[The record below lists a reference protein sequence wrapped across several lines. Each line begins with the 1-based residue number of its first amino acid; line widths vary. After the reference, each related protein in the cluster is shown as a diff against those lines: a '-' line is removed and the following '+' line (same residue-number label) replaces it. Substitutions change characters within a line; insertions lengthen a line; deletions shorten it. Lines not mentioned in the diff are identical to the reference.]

1 MARIAV
7 GTFQHETNTFAP
19 TKAGR
24 AAFEDGGGWPSMVRG
39 PAIPPA
45 FAGMN
50 VPIAGFIQ
58 AATARGHTLTPLIC
72 ANASP
77 SAHVTDEIFSI
88 VVEAMCADLAKALP
102 VDAVYLDLHG
112 AMVTESLEDGEG
124 EILARVRAVVGP
136 RMPVVASLDLH
147 ANVTQRMVDQS
158 DGLVA
163 YRTYPHVDMADT
175 GARACDLLEA
185 ILKSGERPAKFFRQL
200 PYIIPITAQCTF
212 IEPGASIYK
221 RLAEIEA
228 GSGAVLSYCSGFP
241 AADIRDCAPAV
252 FGYGFDARKAGEA
265 TEALYRVVADSE
277 RDYVA
282 ELYSPEDAIRR
293 GMAKGGANGK
303 PVVLADTQDN
313 PGAGGDGDTTGLLA
327 AMLRLRPKDAVLGLL
342 IDPASAKRA
351 HEVGAGN
358 TAPFKLGAISG
369 WPGVEP
375 IERPFKV
382 ERIGTGEFLCTGP
395 FYGGS
400 RMKLGPMALLEAEGV
415 RVVLASKKVQAAD
428 QEMFRHLGVEPIRQK
443 IVALKSSVH
452 FRAHFQPI
460 AEEVLVV
467 ATPGP
472 NPADPAILD
481 WKRLRP
487 GIRLKPHGP
496 EFRGAA

>member
-19 TKAGR
+19 TKADRG
-24 AAFEDGGGWPSMVRG
+24 AFADGGGWPSMVRG
-39 PAIPPA
+39 AAILPA
-45 FAGMN
+45 FEGMN
-50 VPIAGFIQ
+50 VPIAGFIK
-58 AATARGHTLTPLIC
+58 AAQGRGHSLAPLIC
-72 ANASP
+72 ANATP
-77 SAHVTDEIFSI
+77 SAHVTDDVFAD
-88 VVEAMCADLAKALP
+88 VADAMCADLAKALP

-124 EILARVRAVVGP
+124 EVLARVRAVVGP
-136 RMPVVASLDLH
+136 RVPIVASLDLH

-175 GARACDLLEA
+175 GARACDLLDS
-185 ILKSGERPAKFFRQL
+185 ILKSGARPAKFFRQL
-200 PYIIPITAQCTF
+200 PFIIPITAQCTF
-212 IEPGASIYK
+212 IEPGAAIYK

-228 GSGAVLSYCSGFP
+228 TSGAVLSYCSGFP

-252 FGYGFDARKAGEA
+252 FGYGVDARKAAEA

-282 ELYSPEDAIRR
+282 EIYSPEDAIRR
-293 GMAKGGANGK
+293 AMAKGGANGK

-313 PGAGGDGDTTGLLA
+313 PGAGGNGDTTGLLA
-327 AMLRLRPKDAVLGLL
+327 AMLRLRPKDAVLGML
-342 IDPASAKRA
+342 IDPESAKRA
-351 HEVGAGN
+351 VEVGVGN
-358 TAPFKLGAISG
+358 TAPFRLGAISG
-369 WPGVEP
+369 WPGVVP

-400 RMKLGPMALLEAEGV
+400 RMKLGPMALIEAEGV
-415 RVVLASKKVQAAD
+415 RVVLACKKVQAAD
-428 QEMFRHLGVEPIRQK
+428 QEMFRHLGIEPIRQK
-443 IVALKSSVH
+443 LVAVKSSVH
-452 FRAHFQPI
+452 FRADFQPI

-467 ATPGP
+467 ASPGP
-472 NPADPAILD
+472 NPADPALLD

-487 GIRLKPHGP
+487 GIR
-496 EFRGAA
+496 

>member
-24 AAFEDGGGWPSMVRG
+24 TAFEDGGGWPSMVRG

-45 FAGMN
+45 FEGMN

-58 AATARGHTLTPLIC
+58 AAIARGHTLAPLIC

-77 SAHVTDEIFSI
+77 SAHVTDEIFGI
-88 VVEAMCADLAKALP
+88 VDEAMCADLAKALP

-124 EILARVRAVVGP
+124 ETLARVRQVVGP
-136 RMPVVASLDLH
+136 SVPIVASLDLH
-147 ANVTQRMVDQS
+147 ANVTQRMVDQA
-158 DGLVA
+158 DALVA

-175 GARACDLLEA
+175 GARACDLLDS
-185 ILKSGERPAKFFRQL
+185 ILKSGARPAKFFRQL

-212 IEPGASIYK
+212 IEPGASIYR

-228 GSGAVLSYCSGFP
+228 ESGTVLSYCSGFP
-241 AADIRDCAPAV
+241 AADIRDCVPSV
-252 FGYGFDARKAGEA
+252 FGYGPDARKAQAA
-265 TEALYRVVADSE
+265 TDLLYRVVADSE

-282 ELYSPEDAIRR
+282 EIYSPEDAIRR
-293 GMAKGGANGK
+293 GMARGGSNGK

-327 AMLRLRPKDAVLGLL
+327 AMLRLRPKDAVLGML

-351 HEVGAGN
+351 VDVGAGN

-375 IERPFKV
+375 IECPFKV
-382 ERIGTGEFLCTGP
+382 ERVATGEILCTGP

-415 RVVLASKKVQAAD
+415 RVVLASKKVQTAD
-428 QEMFRHLGVEPIRQK
+428 QEMFRHLGIEPIRQR
-443 IVALKSSVH
+443 IVAVKSSVH

-460 AEEVLVV
+460 AEEILVV

-472 NPADPAILD
+472 NPADPAVLE

>member
-19 TKAGR
+19 TKADRG
-24 AAFEDGGGWPSMVRG
+24 AFVDGGGWPSMVRG
-39 PAIPPA
+39 AAIPPA
-45 FAGMN
+45 FEGMN

-58 AATARGHTLTPLIC
+58 AAQGRGHSLVPLIC
-72 ANASP
+72 ANATP
-77 SAHVTDEIFSI
+77 SAHVTDDVFAE
-88 VVEAMCADLAKALP
+88 VVDAMCADLAKALP

-124 EILARVRAVVGP
+124 EVLARVRAVVGARVP
-136 RMPVVASLDLH
+136 IVASLDLH

-175 GARACDLLEA
+175 GARACDLLDS
-185 ILKSGERPAKFFRQL
+185 ILKSGARPAKFFRQL
-200 PYIIPITAQCTF
+200 PFIIPITAQCTF
-212 IEPGASIYK
+212 IEPGAAIYK

-228 GSGAVLSYCSGFP
+228 TSGAVLSYCSGFP

-252 FGYGFDARKAGEA
+252 FGYGVDARKAAEA

-282 ELYSPEDAIRR
+282 EIYSPEDAIRR
-293 GMAKGGANGK
+293 AMAKGGANGK

-313 PGAGGDGDTTGLLA
+313 PGAGGNGDTTGLLA
-327 AMLRLRPKDAVLGLL
+327 AMLRLRPKDAVLGML
-342 IDPASAKRA
+342 IDPESAKRA
-351 HEVGAGN
+351 VEVGVGN
-358 TAPFKLGAISG
+358 TAPFRLGAISG
-369 WPGVEP
+369 WPGVVP

-415 RVVLASKKVQAAD
+415 RVVLACKKVQAAD
-428 QEMFRHLGVEPIRQK
+428 QEMFRHLGIEPIRQK
-443 IVALKSSVH
+443 LVAVKSSVH
-452 FRAHFQPI
+452 FRADFQPI

-467 ATPGP
+467 ASPGP
-472 NPADPAILD
+472 NPADPALLD

-496 EFRGAA
+496 EFRASA

>member
-19 TKAGR
+19 TKADRG
-24 AAFEDGGGWPSMVRG
+24 AFADGGGWPSMVRG
-39 PAIPPA
+39 AAIPPA
-45 FAGMN
+45 FEGMN

-58 AATARGHTLTPLIC
+58 AAQGRGHSLVPLIC
-72 ANASP
+72 ANATP
-77 SAHVTDEIFSI
+77 SAHVTDDVFAE
-88 VVEAMCADLAKALP
+88 VVDAMCADLAKALP

-124 EILARVRAVVGP
+124 EVLARVRAVVGARVP
-136 RMPVVASLDLH
+136 IVASLDLH

-175 GARACDLLEA
+175 GARACDLLDS
-185 ILKSGERPAKFFRQL
+185 ILKSGARPAKFFRQL
-200 PYIIPITAQCTF
+200 PFIIPITAQCTF
-212 IEPGASIYK
+212 IEPGAAIYK

-228 GSGAVLSYCSGFP
+228 TSGAVLSYCSGFP

-252 FGYGFDARKAGEA
+252 FGYGVDARKAAEA

-282 ELYSPEDAIRR
+282 EIYSPEDAIRR
-293 GMAKGGANGK
+293 AMAKGGANGK

-313 PGAGGDGDTTGLLA
+313 PGAGGNGDTTGLLA
-327 AMLRLRPKDAVLGLL
+327 AMLRLRPKDAVLGML
-342 IDPASAKRA
+342 IDPESAKRA
-351 HEVGAGN
+351 VEVGVGN
-358 TAPFKLGAISG
+358 TAPFRLGAISG
-369 WPGVEP
+369 WPGVVP

-415 RVVLASKKVQAAD
+415 RVVLACKKVQAAD
-428 QEMFRHLGVEPIRQK
+428 QEMFRHLGIEPIRQK
-443 IVALKSSVH
+443 LVAVKSSVH
-452 FRAHFQPI
+452 FRADFQPI

-467 ATPGP
+467 ASPGP
-472 NPADPAILD
+472 NPADPALLD
-481 WKRLRP
+481 WNRLRP

-496 EFRGAA
+496 EFRASA